1 MGTLVED
8 SLMNP
13 RDFRGLDL
21 NVARARIALS
31 LLATVSLYIDPTA
44 AGGLFRLNRWAFAT
58 LACHLIYSIA
68 VYVALSR
75 RPAMFSLAT
84 VSTML
89 DLLFA
94 TAVAFVAEGQTSPSY
109 VFFVFAII
117 AAGIRPS
124 LRVAIAV
131 TVSSVILYLLII
143 ALSDRMT
150 SAYAMRAVY
159 LAIAG
164 YLIGFVGRQ
173 RAIFEAQLRDVESR
187 AQRLSIS
194 RSLHDGYI
202 QALAGVNPRLE
213 TCRELLV
220 RNRSEEALAG
230 LQELQLGVAREY
242 DEVRAYIRSLA
253 GIDVE
258 NPKQMPSAVTDPRC
272 RVEAE
277 FSARGL
283 LAEHILQIMLEGLRN
298 ARRHAR
304 ARAVDI
310 ELRESGGKLRLT
322 IDDDGVGF
330 PIAGTVP
337 WAIASRVAELG
348 GDLSMESHGESAC
361 LTIEMPNLR

>member
-1 MGTLVED
+1 LTK
-8 SLMNP
+8 P
-13 RDFRGLDL
+13 RDFRDLDL
-21 NVARARIALS
+21 NVARARIVLS
-31 LLATVSLYIDPTA
+31 ILATLSLYIDPTA
-44 AGGLFRLNRWAFAT
+44 VGGLFRLNRWAFAT
-58 LACHLIYSIA
+58 LACHLVYSIA
-68 VYVALSR
+68 VYVVLSR
-75 RPAMFSLAT
+75 RLAISSLPTA
-84 VSTML
+84 STAL

-94 TAVAFVAEGQTSPSY
+94 SAVAFVAEGQTSPSY

-117 AAGIRPS
+117 AAGIRPG

-131 TVSSVILYLLII
+131 TFSSVILYLLII
-143 ALSDRMT
+143 ELSDRMT

-173 RAIFEAQLRDVESR
+173 RAIFEAQLRDLESR
-187 AQRLSIS
+187 AQRLAIS

-202 QALAGVNPRLE
+202 QALAGVNLRLE

-220 RNRSEEALAG
+220 RDRAGEALAG

-253 GIDVE
+253 GIEVD
-258 NPKQMPSAVTDPRC
+258 NPKHLPPAVTDPRC
-272 RVEAE
+272 RFEAA
-277 FSARGL
+277 FSGRGL
-283 LAEHILQIMLEGLRN
+283 LAEHLLQIMLEGVRN
-298 ARRHAR
+298 ARRHGGAH
-304 ARAVDI
+304 AVNI
-310 ELRESGGKLRLT
+310 ELREIGDKLRLT

-330 PIAGTVP
+330 PPAGAAP

-348 GDLSMESHGESAC
+348 GELSMESRAESAC